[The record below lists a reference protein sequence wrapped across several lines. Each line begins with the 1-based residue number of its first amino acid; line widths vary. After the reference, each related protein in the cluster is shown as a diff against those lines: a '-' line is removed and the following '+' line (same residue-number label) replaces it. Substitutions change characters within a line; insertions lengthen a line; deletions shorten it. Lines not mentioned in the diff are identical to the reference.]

1 MGCRFGGLACIG
13 EPKSARG
20 GRPIACRA
28 SRAGAAKVGV
38 KGKAAEGGSLRRGTI
53 TTRGLLQG
61 RGRRQSL
68 PLVQQSHPTR
78 FVAGAGNLWH
88 TSAHKGNP
96 LFRRR
101 APAPSTVDPRGLLTI
116 RAAPEG
122 RQVVRRPLA
131 INGRNT
137 DQWNGG
143 ERHSWRND
151 LLVPWP
157 VSARRNAHTVA
168 EGDARWG
175 VPRGA
180 GRFASPSVKSRRGR
194 GVHWHQDVLGATRRW
209 REALRLPVEDSA
221 GSVPLQ
227 SG

>member
-1 MGCRFGGLACIG
+1 MHWRAEIRSRWSPDCLPSVAHRRRESGCEGKNSRRR
-13 EPKSARG
+13 EPSA
-20 GRPIACRA
+20 GRNHHPWAVA
-28 SRAGAAKVGV
+28 
-38 KGKAAEGGSLRRGTI
+38 
-53 TTRGLLQG
+53 G

-78 FVAGAGNLWH
+78 FVAGVGNLWH

-194 GVHWHQDVLGATRRW
+194 GVHWHQDALGAARRW

>member
-1 MGCRFGGLACIG
+1 MRRRSESWREGKSSRRR
-13 EPKSARG
+13 EPSA
-20 GRPIACRA
+20 GRNHHPWAVA
-28 SRAGAAKVGV
+28 
-38 KGKAAEGGSLRRGTI
+38 
-53 TTRGLLQG
+53 G

-122 RQVVRRPLA
+122 RQAVRRPFA

-175 VPRGA
+175 VPRGGTVCLA
-180 GRFASPSVKSRRGR
+180 VSEIPARQRCSLASGRLGRSAPFARGPALARRGI
-194 GVHWHQDVLGATRRW
+194 GWQGAL
-209 REALRLPVEDSA
+209 AIGIA
-221 GSVPLQ
+221 AA
-227 SG
+227 